1 MIKETII
8 VMAIIRT
15 MKIENNSKT
24 VIGIIIIMIIIISN
38 NNHSKGFIQ
47 KE

>member
-8 VMAIIRT
+8 VMPIIRT

-24 VIGIIIIMIIIISN
+24 VIEIVIIMIIILVMTIIVRVL
-38 NNHSKGFIQ
+38 IQ